1 MVQNVPQRPDDED
14 IDAKFAGIVADFERS
29 SAPAERH
36 DLDTPVDESLH
47 LEGGSLSVALV
58 LTPIPSAEALHKLL
72 QLAGLSVHVVPIKPW
87 TAIWLKVDSNQPMTE
102 EDELASLMGKCR
114 SMPPEVD
121 QVARLTSR
129 LSKLGSVA
137 IMSWLVEGDEEDVES
152 GVSGQI
158 SARRY
163 VSGEPEDDI
172 PAGVLIG
179 SMPVA
184 LEDLLLGRT
193 TPDDYNGSVAPDG
206 TCLKRP
212 RGPLGWFRKP

>member
-1 MVQNVPQRPDDED
+1 MEP
-14 IDAKFAGIVADFERS
+14 
-29 SAPAERH
+29 
-36 DLDTPVDESLH
+36 
-47 LEGGSLSVALV
+47 
-58 LTPIPSAEALHKLL
+58 
-72 QLAGLSVHVVPIKPW
+72 
-87 TAIWLKVDSNQPMTE
+87 
-102 EDELASLMGKCR
+102 
-114 SMPPEVD
+114 
-121 QVARLTSR
+121 
-129 LSKLGSVA
+129 
-137 IMSWLVEGDEEDVES
+137 